1 MSIFRTPATY
11 ILADIVLIRAC
22 TNVHV
27 GVGRSGGVVDLPIQR
42 DELGFPSIYSSSIKG
57 ALKTSLLCAF
67 MDKHRDFE
75 KAKYAIN
82 AILGPDPEEG
92 ESFESSIAIL
102 DAYLLAIP
110 VRSLKGIY
118 AYVTSP
124 ILLKK
129 FLERIDLCSKVNR
142 RNRKQSDYG
151 SNNILKKIQSTT
163 EKLIK
168 HAEYMGKNQALCIG
182 ECERIIIDQPESLK
196 ETILLAEE
204 FLLRI
209 QKKFYLK
216 NKKEVEGSK
225 DEADDEEKI
234 SSEDIKVLSDTLG
247 LDRPLLV
254 LHDDIARSI
263 IDRSLLRLARI
274 RLKRETKT
282 VEAGPWTE
290 EYVPIKTLFYTLFFY
305 KRPPLT
311 ESFVKRILK
320 VISKSDVGNIDDRV
334 YLEVLEKLCILSE
347 KDVKEMKNIKSSLD
361 KEIRAVLVEKIRR
374 NIWET
379 INGTLQGFIIMGGK
393 ETIGK
398 GIVEL
403 RLLVDWEDR

>member
-1 MSIFRTPATY
+1 M
-11 ILADIVLIRAC
+11 IRAY
-22 TNVHV
+22 TNIHV
-27 GVGRSGGVVDLPIQR
+27 GAGRSGGVVDLPIQR

-67 MDKHRDFE
+67 MGKHGDFE

-124 ILLKK
+124 ILLKR
-129 FLERIDLCSKVNR
+129 FLERVDLCSKLNR
-142 RNRKQSDYG
+142 RRKSKHSGDS
-151 SNNILKKIQSTT
+151 SNNILEKIRNTV

-168 HAEYMGKNQALCIG
+168 RAEYMGKNQALCIG
-182 ECERIIIDQPESLK
+182 KCERVIIDHPESLK
-196 ETILLAEE
+196 GTILLAEE
-204 FLLRI
+204 FPL
-209 QKKFYLK
+209 KVAEKFRLK
-216 NKKEVEGSK
+216 SEKEVKESRDK
-225 DEADDEEKI
+225 TDDREKI
-234 SSEDIKVLSDTLG
+234 SSEDIKVFLDALE

-254 LHDDIARSI
+254 LHDDIARTVI
-263 IDRSLLRLARI
+263 NRSLLRLARI

-290 EYVPIKTLFYTLFFY
+290 EYVPIKTVFYTVFFY

-311 ESFVKRILK
+311 ENFVKKILK
-320 VISKSDVGNIDDRV
+320 AISKRDIDNIDDKV
-334 YLEVLEKLCILSE
+334 YLEALEKLCILDG
-347 KDVKEMKNIKSSLD
+347 KDIKELENIKSSLD
-361 KEIRAVLVEKIRR
+361 KKIRAMLVEKVRR

-379 INGTLQGFIIMGGK
+379 INSILQGFIIMGGK

-398 GIVEL
+398 GIAEL
-403 RLLVDWEDR
+403 RLLAD